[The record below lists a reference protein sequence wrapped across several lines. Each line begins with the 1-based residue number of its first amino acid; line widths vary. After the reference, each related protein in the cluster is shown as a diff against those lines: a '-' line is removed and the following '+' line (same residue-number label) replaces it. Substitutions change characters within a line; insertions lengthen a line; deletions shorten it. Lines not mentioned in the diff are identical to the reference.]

1 MTKTTQTS
9 RIRHIKSDTWHDVP
23 KNIVALGGAETT
35 RWIELQME
43 KNALQQSLE
52 VAAAEEAAR
61 AAHAQVEKSEIDQLK
76 EIVLK
81 QQAQLEHFQQN
92 YVAQAPSDAMTAAR
106 DLMAASAHATS
117 LRDSARE
124 EIDVINRFREQHA
137 EEIGAIREM
146 LETGN
151 KLSLEDRRRN
161 RKLMQR
167 AASGD
172 VEASAELNVIATKV
186 GDMSDE

>member
-1 MTKTTQTS
+1 MSKTTQ
-9 RIRHIKSDTWHDVP
+9 IRHIATGTFHDVP

-35 RWIELQME
+35 LWIETKMQ
-43 KNALQQSLE
+43 KDALEQSMK

-61 AAHAQVEKSEIDQLK
+61 AAHAQVEKTEIDQLK

-172 VEASAELNVIATKV
+172 LEASAELNVIATKV